1 MLCGSVIHFLV
12 LSFCICLGALYRLGW
27 TDDGQLLTVSTNS
40 GECAW
45 SLAVSSTVGG
55 WLVVL
60 LHMYLDQGDDFVH
73 TEQWMSIHST
83 HIHVYCRSGKFCC
96 TSYFRGSVL
105 VMQVINMWYVHTHV
119 CIHLC
124 IHTCTYTL
132 YCLSTGGVFTYLAKL
147 PMLGDACGT
156 RLVYL
161 TSLLEVN
168 NTSVE
173 RHMDF
178 LCNGRHCATSSPA
191 FFTKMWCIN

>member
-1 MLCGSVIHFLV
+1 MDRWWTAPHCQHKQWWVCMIISCV
-12 LSFCICLGALYRLGW
+12 LHRGWVTCCITLHVPW
-27 TDDGQLLTVSTNS
+27 S
-40 GECAW
+40 GRWDSLILFTQDSECQ
-45 SLAVSSTVGG
+45 
-55 WLVVL
+55 
-60 LHMYLDQGDDFVH
+60 YIVH
-73 TEQWMSIHST
+73 TYTVDQES
-83 HIHVYCRSGKFCC
+83 

-105 VMQVINMWYVHTHV
+105 VMQVINTCMWYVHTHV

-124 IHTCTYTL
+124 IRTCTYAP
-132 YCLSTGGVFTYLAKL
+132 YCLSVGGVFTYLAKL

-168 NTSVE
+168 NISVE

-191 FFTKMWCIN
+191 VFTKMWCINW